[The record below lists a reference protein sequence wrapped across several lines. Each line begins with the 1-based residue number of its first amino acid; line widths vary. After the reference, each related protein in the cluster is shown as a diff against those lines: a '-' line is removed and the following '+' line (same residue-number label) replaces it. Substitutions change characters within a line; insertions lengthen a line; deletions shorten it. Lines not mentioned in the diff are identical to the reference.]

1 MKHSAGMCG
10 VGKFMARWKQR
21 ETSDCPR
28 CGEFEDAAHVWRC
41 RGSGADQIWLQSLDS
56 LQVWMNKH
64 DTDPDLATLLID
76 MLLAGRTESQFLGN
90 VPYGLNLLAIRQSEL
105 GEQALLEGRLS
116 FEWEACQ
123 QVYLT
128 FIKSRRTGKRWV
140 VQLIKRLW
148 DIAWDLWERRNGILH
163 EKSNHVS
170 REEQHHLDL
179 KIQSTYSKLLG
190 LNPQD
195 CYLIQSPIS
204 DILNKTPQYK

>member
-1 MKHSAGMCG
+1 
-10 VGKFMARWKQR
+10 
-21 ETSDCPR
+21 
-28 CGEFEDAAHVWRC
+28 
-41 RGSGADQIWLQSLDS
+41 
-56 LQVWMNKH
+56 MNKH

-148 DIAWDLWERRNGILH
+148 DIAWDL
-163 EKSNHVS
+163 
-170 REEQHHLDL
+170 
-179 KIQSTYSKLLG
+179 
-190 LNPQD
+190 
-195 CYLIQSPIS
+195 
-204 DILNKTPQYK
+204 